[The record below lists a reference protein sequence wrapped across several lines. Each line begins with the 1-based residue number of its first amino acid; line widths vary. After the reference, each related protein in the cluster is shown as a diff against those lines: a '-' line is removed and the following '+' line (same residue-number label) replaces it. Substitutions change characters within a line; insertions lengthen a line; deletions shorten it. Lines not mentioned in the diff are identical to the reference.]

1 MKTNMN
7 YSLSKEQEEKNVS
20 LRVSFAKMMP
30 LLVDEKWRLV
40 IAFVALLVNSAL
52 NLVGPL
58 MVGYTIDNAIRMGD
72 YRAVLV
78 NSGILLVIYLAA
90 FAINYVQMRTMGGV
104 AQRMLFR
111 LRNEVFR
118 KLQSLPLAFFNQNK
132 AGDLISRINSD
143 TDKLNAFFSQGLMR
157 FMGNIFLVAGAGI
170 FILFIQWKL
179 ALAALV
185 PGIVIVIFTRAI
197 GRWVKKVN
205 AKSLSAG
212 GLLSAEIQESV
223 ANFKVI
229 LAFNRRDYFRARFS
243 EANQKNYK
251 GALGAGIAN
260 ELFTPV
266 YEFCGNIA
274 QIIVLGYGFYLI
286 AQGQFAVGLLVSFV
300 LYVTRFYDPLREMA
314 RLWSMFQV
322 AMAAWDRISA
332 ILNIE
337 SDLVVIEE
345 GLKKSSHTNAVMEFK
360 NVSFG
365 YDGGHKV
372 LNDINFIFE
381 KGKTYALV
389 GPTGG
394 GKTTTA
400 SLVSRLFDPTEGA
413 VFLLGKDIRSYNSI
427 ERAQKIGFIL
437 QEPFMFT
444 GTVRDNLMYGNPLFA
459 DNTGNVAGN
468 TAALNAKLQETGLAS
483 LLSRF
488 SKGLDTQI
496 DATSSLSLGEKQL
509 IAFIR
514 AVLRRP
520 DILILDE
527 ATANIDTVTEEL
539 LQSVLQ
545 KLPRETTRI
554 VIAHRLNTIENAD
567 DIFFVNGGEVV
578 EAGSMEHAVDMLLHG
593 KRGS

>member
-1 MKTNMN
+1 MN
-7 YSLSKEQEEKNVS
+7 YSLSKDQEDKKVPLKAAFLKMAPMLSDEKAKLV
-20 LRVSFAKMMP
+20 VSFIMV
-30 LLVDEKWRLV
+30 LL
-40 IAFVALLVNSAL
+40 NSGLA
-52 NLVGPL
+52 LVGPL
-58 MVGYTIDNAIRMGD
+58 MVGYTIDTAIANGD
-72 YRAVLV
+72 YGAVLV
-78 NSGILLVIYLAA
+78 NSAILLGIYLAA
-90 FAINYVQMRTMGGV
+90 YATSYIQMKTMGGV
-104 AQRMLFR
+104 AQRMLFK
-111 LRNEVFR
+111 LRNEVFG

-143 TDKLNAFFSQGLMR
+143 TEKLNMFFSQGLMR
-157 FMGNIFLVAGAGI
+157 FVGNIVLTVGAGV
-170 FILFIQWKL
+170 FILFINWKL
-179 ALAALV
+179 ALAALI
-185 PGIVIVIFTRAI
+185 PGVVIIIFTQAMS
-197 GRWVKKVN
+197 RWVKSAN
-205 AKSLSAG
+205 AKSLSAT
-212 GLLSAEIQESV
+212 GLLSAEIQESI

-229 LAFNRRDYFRARFS
+229 LAFNRRDYFKARFG

-251 GALGAGIAN
+251 GALGAGMAN
-260 ELFTPV
+260 ELFSPV
-266 YEFCGNIA
+266 YELCGNIA
-274 QIIVLGYGFYLI
+274 LLIVLGYGISLI

-322 AMAAWDRISA
+322 AMAAWDRIGV
-332 ILNIE
+332 ILHME
-337 SDLVVIEE
+337 SNLIVIEE
-345 GLKKSSHTNAVMEFK
+345 SAAHKKSTHPDAVMEFK

-365 YDGGHKV
+365 YDNGKKV
-372 LNDINFIFE
+372 LNDINFTFE

-400 SLVSRLFDPTEGA
+400 SLVSRLFDPTEGT
-413 VFLLGKDIRSYNSI
+413 VFLHGKDIRSYSLPD
-427 ERAQKIGFIL
+427 RAQKIGFIL

-444 GTVRDNLMYGNPLFA
+444 GTVRENLLYGNPHFTKDA
-459 DNTGNVAGN
+459 AGN
-468 TAALNAKLQETGLAS
+468 GADLEARLKETGLDS

-488 SKGLDTQI
+488 SKGLDTPI
-496 DATSSLSLGEKQL
+496 GATTSLSLGEKQL

-514 AVLRRP
+514 AVLRKP

-539 LQSVLQ
+539 LQTVLD
-545 KLPRETTRI
+545 KLPKETTRI

-593 KRGS
+593 KRKS